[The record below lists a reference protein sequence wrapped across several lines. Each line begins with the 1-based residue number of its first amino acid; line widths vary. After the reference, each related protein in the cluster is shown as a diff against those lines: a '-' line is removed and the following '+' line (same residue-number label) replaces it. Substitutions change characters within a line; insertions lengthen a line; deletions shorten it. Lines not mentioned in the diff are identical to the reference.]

1 MKAPAF
7 DYLRPATIAEAV
19 AALAEGAG
27 GARILAG
34 GQSLV
39 PMLNLR
45 VAFAE
50 TLIDI
55 GAIADLRA
63 VVDEGETVLIGAG
76 VTHATLEDG
85 TIGDHWRGMPAFV
98 ARDIAYRAVRN
109 RGTLGGSLCHAD
121 PAADWPVA
129 MMALG
134 ATMLLAGPDGERAL
148 AAKDFSVDVFTT
160 ALEEDEMLTGIR
172 LPKLSPSAR
181 WSYRKMRKKA
191 GAFGEAIAAVVHDP
205 ARGFTRVVAGS
216 SAVGGPCRLEALEG
230 AVALGSLAAE
240 AAIRTALAE
249 REPDL
254 DRYGMQIHATCLRRA
269 MKEVS
274 S

>member
-7 DYLRPATIAEAV
+7 DYLRPASIAEAV

-85 TIGDHWRGMPAFV
+85 TMGDHWHGMPAFV

-160 ALEEDEMLTGIR
+160 ALEENEMLTGIR
-172 LPKLSPSAR
+172 LPKLSPLAR
-181 WSYRKMRKKA
+181 WSYRKM
-191 GAFGEAIAAVVHDP
+191 
-205 ARGFTRVVAGS
+205 
-216 SAVGGPCRLEALEG
+216 
-230 AVALGSLAAE
+230 
-240 AAIRTALAE
+240 
-249 REPDL
+249 
-254 DRYGMQIHATCLRRA
+254 
-269 MKEVS
+269 
-274 S
+274 